1 MNGRRRLSE
10 NWKIWNYKRKD
21 RIMEITPKGAEP
33 ANIKKRMDTLFAKLD
48 NAYPDK
54 VIRSL
59 QRDHKHWAETVKE
72 LYRLLGYPDG
82 NSFLEAYGYT
92 VQRGEAGRPKTNNY
106 DEVIET
112 LRKRYPDGMPF
123 SKTSEIIAA
132 NPDLKGI
139 LKTMQN
145 NANELFGMSVKDYFN
160 QIGLFGLGDKKS
172 QLDDLT
178 AKLQQRY
185 PQGTALPNTVAK
197 LKEENP
203 DLPMIR
209 LIYCKE
215 IYGLDVKPYLV
226 QKGLVAVEEKPEP
239 LVSGDT
245 EEERNE
251 AYLRLLTQRY
261 EGKTDLPVK
270 VADLIDANPD
280 IPVRKLNKYIRSK
293 GEQKVER
300 YYIRN
305 RIMQGKDT
313 DLQEYTYCMVS
324 FEKTAWDAG
333 SKQYAYLAGDN
344 AYAPGDMVVVE
355 FGFAG
360 WEIGEV
366 KEVIHC
372 LGIDAPWPV
381 SSTKEILRKACPDEI
396 SKGMPI
402 LSAEEQAKSNLWFA
416 PGRTSRV
423 PEVDWAD
430 AFPEHEES
438 PDGTIP
444 GFVLADHEVY
454 RCKSKI
460 DLRET
465 YLSPPVDVWCCCE
478 FRFRGLAV
486 EVAKLK
492 RYAKQNDIHI
502 SWDGSV
508 TEEIREIRVIAQW
521 KTMDLIERFPAL
533 KVTGLAEHWPNQV
546 VYVIYSESGFS
557 GITKT
562 NFGGYFDGRHDGGD
576 GRWEWEYDMM
586 ERVNVTFQWLQ
597 TGGDEH
603 VSYWYPYENEWN
615 RDNYTRE
622 MDGRIYIRKMPTS
635 SDFEVENGFLQGY
648 YGHGGDVVVP
658 SSVQDLRKS
667 SFDNTCH
674 AFIDNV
680 SITSVYIPGS
690 VKTIPTFTFLRCQNL
705 KKVVLGEGIVQ
716 IAANAFCHCPA
727 LTEVVFPESLT
738 EIMPKAFTGCE
749 HLEVSKLKLPDGL
762 QVAGQA
768 FRECADIP
776 KIILGQDKTILLSA
790 YAPAGATELVLPDTI
805 TTIGD
810 NALRDL
816 PIHSVCLPKGLRHIG
831 NHVFENCPE
840 LVLKELPDTLE
851 SIGEYAFYECRS
863 IAAITLPDS
872 VKAVGKHAFSRSV
885 KELHFP
891 EAMTSI
897 PSKCF
902 RDLYGDYQDD
912 PLETVTIGQST
923 KEIGDDAF
931 YECIHLTH
939 IDIPE
944 SVKRIG
950 ARALYN
956 CKSLTKL
963 VLPEGLEQLDMLA
976 IYGCKNITNLQ
987 IPAGVTVLTGGV
999 VEECVALTSIA
1010 LPNQL
1015 KVIERSAL
1023 RGCKKLKKIAI
1034 PETVEEIGEGA
1045 FARCISLESIVLPSA
1060 IRSVGK
1066 EAFKACDRL
1075 TALRIPGTVEEIALG
1090 LAQGCATL
1098 KTVRI
1103 EPGVQKIAGRAF
1115 KDCPNLKTVEIP
1127 SSVTKIAAKVFEGCP
1142 KVVIACEKGSAAE
1155 KYAQKNN
1162 LQLTYL

>member
-1 MNGRRRLSE
+1 MSNTSDFIIE
-10 NWKIWNYKRKD
+10 K
-21 RIMEITPKGAEP
+21 A
-33 ANIKKRMDTLFAKLD
+33 
-48 NAYPDK
+48 
-54 VIRSL
+54 
-59 QRDHKHWAETVKE
+59 
-72 LYRLLGYPDG
+72 
-82 NSFLEAYGYT
+82 
-92 VQRGEAGRPKTNNY
+92 NNY

-112 LRKRYPDGMPF
+112 LRKRYPDGMSF
-123 SKTSEIIAA
+123 SKISEIIQE
-132 NPDLKGI
+132 NPDLKGV

-160 QIGLFGLGDKKS
+160 QIGLIGLGDKKS

-185 PQGTALPNTVAK
+185 PEGTALPNTVAK

-251 AYLRLLTQRY
+251 AYLRLLAQRY
-261 EGKTDLPVK
+261 KGKTDLPVK

-355 FGFAG
+355 FGFSG

-372 LGIDAPWPV
+372 LGIDAPWPI
-381 SSTKEILRKACPDEI
+381 SNTKEILRKACPDEI
-396 SKGMPI
+396 NKGMPI

-562 NFGGYFDGRHDGGD
+562 GYGGYFDKRHDGGD

-597 TGGDEH
+597 TGDDEH
-603 VSYWYPYENEWN
+603 VSYRYPFEKEWN
-615 RDNYTRE
+615 LDNYTRE
-622 MDGRIYIRKMPTS
+622 MGGSIYIRDAGS
-635 SDFEVENGFLQGY
+635 SSDSDFEIENGFLKGY
-648 YGHGGDVVVP
+648 YGYGGDIVIP
-658 SSVQDLRKS
+658 STVQDLRKY

-690 VKTIPTFTFLRCQNL
+690 VKTILTFTFLRCQNL

-738 EIMPKAFTGCE
+738 EIMPKAFTDCE

-831 NHVFENCPE
+831 NHAFENCPE

-851 SIGEYAFYECRS
+851 SIGEYAFYKCRN

-872 VKAVGKHAFSRSV
+872 VKTVGKHAFSRSV

-923 KEIGDDAF
+923 KEIGDEAF
-931 YECIHLTH
+931 FECIHLTH

-963 VLPEGLEQLDMLA
+963 VLPEGLEQLDMDA
-976 IYGCKNITNLQ
+976 IHGCKNITNLQ
-987 IPAGVTVLTGGV
+987 IPAGVTVLTEGV